1 MAITLRRAAWLWVVA
16 GCVSAHAGEVVMHT
30 EVWDNTPEAFERFD
44 QRIRDYRGRN
54 LLGRKGVA
62 VVPDRGN
69 TIGGVPCL
77 HDGDAGERGGEGR
90 ANVNGSPSVV
100 AFYLGQPKPITQVGV
115 FSFNGDRRANQDFEV
130 RFADNSANPGKLPQ
144 FPEGP
149 HLTSGDKIL
158 GRNGGGFHTW
168 FVEKGGGTLVPGKAD
183 WVEFRLWRTYS
194 VEAGQPAKTD
204 RPNGWSAIV
213 ELEVFGDEGDVVTPS
228 KEELDRRAALK
239 KAPRQPAYEKKATW
253 QETMIAARE
262 GIVRWETELDL
273 LVAPDAG
280 VTFGPWHLIGP
291 FAAGSKEARE
301 TEGARRIDLAKG
313 WRQLPE
319 LKDGAMAELARP
331 LNAKPGEMIFL
342 CRTARIER
350 VLDRQNPFAIGLGL
364 GAGRVS
370 LLPHRRTVA
379 ARRPDEPAA
388 PNQVTWAL
396 QDGQGDYQVLAA
408 LPVAAD
414 GTAAFW
420 FTPQP
425 PGTRPGAGSDNHRI
439 GRREALYEQL
449 KKDFPDPVSVK
460 QIAWEQE
467 DSIWIA
473 FERRA
478 MSNYQKFLSD
488 WVPGNPLFLVRQYTE
503 AADLRRAKL
512 EKALLAEPDAL
523 RASVGRW
530 LEAAR
535 GAATP
540 SDVAAARARYY
551 ALATVQEAV
560 AEAHR
565 VESMRLAVEDQRE
578 TFGERYPK
586 AAEYLARIAALAGQA
601 DAALA
606 AALAGRADALAA
618 VLGVRA
624 EADQASSEILLANP
638 LLVGM
643 DKLLLVRGGPGFTSN
658 WSGPNSLGSELVVL
672 SPVRPD
678 GEVKVI
684 HTAQGSLSNFDLRFD
699 AAKIL
704 YSNGRHL
711 FEVNADG
718 TGLRQIT
725 NQADPHVFHYDPCY
739 LPDGNILFV
748 STACEQAVPCTGQWY
763 VGNIHLTDAEGRN
776 ERRITFDQDHSW
788 NPTVLNNGRVV
799 YTRWEYTDTPH
810 YFSRLLF
817 HMNPDGTEQM
827 EYYGS
832 NSYWPN
838 AMYWPRPI
846 PGHPTAIACIVS
858 GHHGVGR
865 MGEFLLLDPAK
876 GRQEADGVVQ
886 RIPGRGQRVEPIIE
900 DGLVSESWPRFAMPC
915 PLAEPETNLGAGKYF
930 LVTCKL
936 TPWSPW
942 GLYLVDVFDN
952 MTPLLMG
959 GYSMA
964 TPLRPRPRPPVIPP
978 KVDLASREG
987 AVYMVDIYSEGN
999 LKGYPRGSIKALR
1012 VGTHHYRYGDNGDTY
1027 ASSHDGGWDVKRILG
1042 TAPVY
1047 PDGSAHFLVPANTPI
1062 FIQPLDAEGKAVQ
1075 TMRSW
1080 FTAMPG
1086 ETLSCTGCHERQ
1098 NTVPRNILT
1107 EGVKRRPV
1115 ALTPWHGPAR
1125 GFSFDREVQPV
1136 LDRRCAGCHDEKHR
1150 LDLRAKRLHKNPG
1163 DRYSPAYIN
1172 LARYVRRAGYEA
1184 DYHLAAPAEWEA
1196 TTSHLV
1202 QMLKKGHNNVQLTPD
1217 EWERLYAWIDFNVP
1231 YPANWRESHRPP
1243 TDEQVERRAK
1253 YKKLHAN
1260 LDDQDEAPLPLP
1272 EVVAFEPPAPEPPRP
1287 APVQLDGWPLKPE
1300 DAARLQRETKLDTLA
1315 LDLGSGVTMTLVP
1328 VPAGRFVMGDVAGFP
1343 DEFPETVAV
1352 IAQPFYIGQFEVTNE
1367 QYAQFDPAHDSAYM
1381 DGRGKDRFTRG
1392 YPVNEPRQP
1401 VIRVTWHQAMAF
1413 CDWLSRRTG
1422 QRVTL
1427 PTEAQWEWACR
1438 AGTATP
1444 WSFGAKANSVA
1455 NFADASIAG
1464 WNWGRCEPDYSDGRA
1479 SACPAASSSPT
1490 PGASTTCTGM
1500 WRSGRSAAT
1509 GPTPTTRATGAT
1521 TRGRASPRSCAAARG
1536 TICWPSGARPRGGA
1550 IRRTSRST
1558 TSASAWW
1565 SPPSARWPFS
1575 QRRGESPATIPA
1587 HQGSAILTRRP
1598 LGQRAAGLRR
1608 QRGPPHNPLCRNG
1621 LHSPLTRPP
1630 ILAHPAG
1637 EQVWPEPRES
1647 PILAHLPIPAHS
1659 PLSGLS
1665 KYGRARPPDPE
1676 EPRFRVRARESAIGE
1691 ASLPREMGGK
1701 SHAGHRGPAH
1711 TDSEPRRVIQG
1722 RSTSSLSPS
1731 SVTFSSLPPARTV

>member
-1 MAITLRRAAWLWVVA
+1 MPITLRRAAWLWAVA
-16 GCVSAHAGEVVMHT
+16 GWVFADAGEIVMHT
-30 EVWDNTPEAFERFD
+30 EAWDNTPEAFERFD
-44 QRIRDYRGRN
+44 QRIRNYRGRN

-62 VVPDRGN
+62 VVPDRGS
-69 TIGGVPCL
+69 TIGGLPCL
-77 HDGDAGERGGEGR
+77 HDGEAGERGGEGR

-100 AFYLGQPKPITQVGV
+100 AFYLGQAKPITQVGV

-130 RFADNSANPGKLPQ
+130 RFADNSANPGKLPE

-168 FVEKGGGTLVPGKAD
+168 FVEKGGGTLVPGGRAD
-183 WVEFRLWRTYS
+183 WVQFRLWRTYS

-213 ELEVFGDEGDVVTPS
+213 ELEVHGEEGDVVMPS
-228 KEELDRRAALK
+228 EEELARRAALK
-239 KAPRQPAYEKKATW
+239 KAPRQAVYEKKATW

-301 TEGARRIDLAKG
+301 IEGARKLDLAKAG
-313 WRQLPE
+313 WQPAAD
-319 LKDGAMAELARP
+319 LKDGEMADLAKRVNARP
-331 LNAKPGEMIFL
+331 GEVIFL
-342 CRTARIER
+342 CRSAKIER
-350 VLDRQNPFAIGLGL
+350 ALDRQNPFAIGLGL

-396 QDGQGDYQVLAA
+396 QDEQGDYQVLAA

-425 PGTRPGAGSDNHRI
+425 PGTRPGAGSDNQRI
-439 GRREALYEQL
+439 SRREALYEQL
-449 KKDFPDPVSVK
+449 KRDFPDPVSVK

-488 WVPGNPLFLVRQYTE
+488 WAPGNPAFLVGQYND
-503 AADLRRAKL
+503 AVALRRAKL
-512 EKALLAEPDAL
+512 EKALLAESDAL
-523 RASVGRW
+523 KARVGRW
-530 LEAAR
+530 LDAHKAAEAPR
-535 GAATP
+535 
-540 SDVAAARARYY
+540 DVAAARARYY
-551 ALATVQEAV
+551 ALATAQEAV
-560 AEAHR
+560 AEVHR

-586 AAEYLARIAALAGQA
+586 AAEYLARIADLARQA

-606 AALAGRADALAA
+606 AALAGESDALAA
-618 VLGVRA
+618 TLAVRA
-624 EADQASSEILLANP
+624 EADKASGEILLANP
-638 LLVGM
+638 LLQGM

-678 GEVKVI
+678 GEVKVL
-684 HTAQGSLSNFDLRFD
+684 HTAQGSLSNFDLSFD
-699 AAKIL
+699 AEKIL
-704 YSNGRHL
+704 YSNGRHI

-725 NQADPHVFHYDPCY
+725 NQTDPHVFHYDPCY

-763 VGNIHLTDAEGRN
+763 VGNIHLTDANGKN

-788 NPTVLNNGRVV
+788 NPAVLNNGRVL

-838 AMYWPRPI
+838 ALYWPKPI
-846 PGHPTAIACIVS
+846 PGHPTEIACIVS

-865 MGEFLLLDPAK
+865 MGEFLLLDPAR

-964 TPLRPRPRPPVIPP
+964 TPLRPRPRPLVIPP

-1047 PDGSAHFLVPANTPI
+1047 ADGSAHFLVPANTPI
-1062 FIQPLDAEGKAVQ
+1062 FIQPLDAEGKAQQ

-1086 ETLSCTGCHERQ
+1086 ETLSCTGCHEKQ
-1098 NTVPRNILT
+1098 NTVPRNVLT

-1150 LDLRAKRLHKNPG
+1150 LDLRAKRLRKNPG
-1163 DRYSPAYIN
+1163 DRYSPAYMN

-1196 TTSHLV
+1196 GTSQLV

-1253 YKKLHAN
+1253 YKKLYAN
-1260 LDDQDEAPLPLP
+1260 VDDQDEAPLPLP
-1272 EVVAFEPPAPEPPRP
+1272 EVAAFEPPAPEPPRP
-1287 APVQLDGWPLKPE
+1287 ARVQFEGWPLRPE
-1300 DAARLQRETKLDTLA
+1300 DAARLQRETGLEKIA
-1315 LDLGSGVTMTLVP
+1315 LDLGSGVTMPLVP

-1343 DEFPETVAV
+1343 DEFPESVAA

-1392 YPVNEPRQP
+1392 YPVNEPKQP
-1401 VIRVTWHQAMAF
+1401 VIRITWHQAMAF
-1413 CDWLSRRTG
+1413 CEWLSRKTG

-1444 WSFGAKANSVA
+1444 WSFGEKANSVA
-1455 NFADASIAG
+1455 NFADSSIAG
-1464 WNWGRCEPDYSDGRA
+1464 WNWGRCEPNYSDGARYSVPGGQFRPNA
-1479 SACPAASSSPT
+1479 WGLYDMHGNVAEWTLSSYRPYPYD
-1490 PGASTTCTGM
+1490 PGDGRDDP
-1500 WRSGRSAAT
+1500 RSGEPKVVRGGSWNDLLAFGRSA
-1509 GPTPTTRATGAT
+1509 
-1521 TRGRASPRSCAAARG
+1521 
-1536 TICWPSGARPRGGA
+1536 
-1550 IRRTSRST
+1550 SR
-1558 TSASAWW
+1558 W
-1565 SPPSARWPFS
+1565 
-1575 QRRGESPATIPA
+1575 GY
-1587 HQGSAILTRRP
+1587 
-1598 LGQRAAGLRR
+1598 
-1608 QRGPPHNPLCRNG
+1608 PPHQPVYNVG
-1621 LHSPLTRPP
+1621 
-1630 ILAHPAG
+1630 
-1637 EQVWPEPRES
+1637 
-1647 PILAHLPIPAHS
+1647 
-1659 PLSGLS
+1659 
-1665 KYGRARPPDPE
+1665 
-1676 EPRFRVRARESAIGE
+1676 FRVVVTPERKVALQPTAR
-1691 ASLPREMGGK
+1691 
-1701 SHAGHRGPAH
+1701 
-1711 TDSEPRRVIQG
+1711 
-1722 RSTSSLSPS
+1722 
-1731 SVTFSSLPPARTV
+1731 